1 MCAKLKHAMV
11 LTKPVP
17 DVCPQRA
24 AETARAV
31 ERDFSGGGEGYS
43 DGRGYVGGA
52 RDSKVSA
59 TGAEMSFL

>member
-1 MCAKLKHAMV
+1 MCAKLQHAMG
-11 LTKPVP
+11 LTKPLP

-24 AETARAV
+24 AETARGV

-43 DGRGYVGGA
+43 EGRGYSGGA
-52 RDSKVSA
+52 RDSKVSP